1 MPDGRAAPQ
10 RRGRIL
16 NGQKNIAAYEI
27 VGTLGKRR
35 LINGSFHCEV
45 HLNKLPTLHITNSE
59 ILRSASRKNEWAK
72 NVELDRQ
79 NLAISAVKQMTYS
92 IECKQAIVSAG

>member
-10 RRGRIL
+10 RRGGNL
-16 NGQKNIAAYEI
+16 NGPESIATYEI
-27 VGTLGKRR
+27 VGTLGKRK

-92 IECKQAIVSAG
+92 IECKPAIVSAG